1 MLEVKEVKKSFS
13 GRTILNNINV
23 NFEEGKVYA
32 LIGESGSGKTTLL
45 NLLGKLE
52 EYDSGQILY
61 KGKNIQL
68 LPSHHF
74 FRDYLGY
81 LFQNFGLMESHSVDE
96 NLNLGLVGKK
106 MSKEEK
112 NRVKLEVLQKVNL
125 SHLSLR
131 QPIFELSGGEAQRV
145 ALAKII
151 LKDPPIILAD
161 EPTAALDPRNAE
173 EVMDI
178 LLSLKGQNKII
189 IIATHSPIIWE
200 KADVVIKMSDF

>member
-1 MLEVKEVKKSFS
+1 MLEVREVKKSFS
-13 GRTILNNINV
+13 GRTILNNISV
-23 NFEEGKVYA
+23 NFKEGKAYA

-61 KGKNIQL
+61 NNHDICSL
-68 LPSHHF
+68 SSHHF

-81 LFQNFGLMESHSVDE
+81 LFQNFGLMESHSIDD

-106 MSKEEK
+106 LSKEEK
-112 NRVKLEVLQKVNL
+112 NQVKLEVLQKVNL
-125 SHLSLR
+125 SHLLLK
-131 QPIFELSGGEAQRV
+131 QKIFELSGGEAQRV

-178 LLSLKGQNKII
+178 LLSLKSQNKII
-189 IIATHSPIIWE
+189 IIATHNPVVWE
-200 KADVVIKMSDF
+200 RADVIIKMNEL